1 MIFALSRFGG
11 LRCPSETL
19 EPRVRDIDWAG
30 NKIVIRESKTK
41 TRTIPL
47 FPEIRGLLERA

>member
-1 MIFALSRFGG
+1 LIFALSRFGG